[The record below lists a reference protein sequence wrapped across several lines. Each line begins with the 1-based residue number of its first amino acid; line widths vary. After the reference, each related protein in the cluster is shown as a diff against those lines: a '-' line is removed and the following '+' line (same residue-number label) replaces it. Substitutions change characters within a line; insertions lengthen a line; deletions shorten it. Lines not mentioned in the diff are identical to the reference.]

1 MAITIDIHTGAQR
14 PTVYGRDRACPYP
27 ARAILDAVYLEL
39 APILDA
45 VYPARAPIL
54 DAVYLELAPIL
65 DGLAGVGWDPSNQP
79 SRTKKIVSKMLTIC
93 SLYFTSNC
101 YQVHLE
107 GNTSWHRATT
117 NGSPGPWMSSTKA

>member
-54 DAVYLELAPIL
+54 D
-65 DGLAGVGWDPSNQP
+65 GLAGVGWDPSNQP
-79 SRTKKIVSKMLTIC
+79 SRTKN
-93 SLYFTSNC
+93 Y
-101 YQVHLE
+101 
-107 GNTSWHRATT
+107 
-117 NGSPGPWMSSTKA
+117 